1 VLPKAAGAE
10 IVKWHNQAET
20 EDKAADE

>member
-1 VLPKAAGAE
+1 LPKAAGAE